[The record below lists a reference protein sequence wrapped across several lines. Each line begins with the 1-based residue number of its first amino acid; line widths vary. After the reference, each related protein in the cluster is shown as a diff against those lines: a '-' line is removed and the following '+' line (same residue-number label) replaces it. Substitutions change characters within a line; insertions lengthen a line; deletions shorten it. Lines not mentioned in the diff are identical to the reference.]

1 MPNWVTNEVRLH
13 GGESHIRQLL
23 EQIKKD
29 EFGIGT
35 IDFEKIIP
43 MPDNI
48 FRGAL
53 GQKEME
59 QYGKENWYD
68 WSLANWGT
76 KWNSYGYTKGED
88 YAPKD
93 GETPYLRFCTAWAV
107 PHPILQKLS
116 EMFPDIRIE
125 HEWADEDIGYNC
137 GRHEYYDGE
146 RTEEYYPESE
156 RERYEFAARV
166 RDVDLEA
173 DYGLYLNASET
184 GYVYIQGDNDL
195 ELIEF
200 AGQTAAFT
208 EFRITDADIV
218 KGLHSY
224 HLRHDDEGDFCA
236 LEKRVTVNHG
246 GTVITKEP
254 IDLGEQGFIPI
265 NEDNYPNFLG
275 EIISMH
281 EFPDYGSD
289 ESEDMGME
297 MKT

>member
-1 MPNWVTNEVRLH
+1 MSTHIINIVELH
-13 GGESHIRQLL
+13 GEEQRIDQLL
-23 EQIKKD
+23 NAVKNDAYGVGSIN
-29 EFGIGT
+29 
-35 IDFEKIIP
+35 FEKIMPIP
-43 MPDNI
+43 DDYYCGPLSKTEI
-48 FRGAL
+48 
-53 GQKEME
+53 E
-59 QYGKENWYD
+59 QYGKKNWLD
-68 WSLANWGT
+68 FSIANWGC
-76 KWNSYGYTKGED
+76 KGRAFGFDTDNVSKDRLFFVTD
-88 YAPKD
+88 YSAPH
-93 GETPYLRFCTAWAV
+93 L
-107 PHPILQKLS
+107 ILQKLS
-116 EMFPDIRIE
+116 EMYPDIRLS
-125 HEWADEDIGYNC
+125 HEWASEDIGMNC

-156 RERYEFAARV
+156 KERYEFAARV
-166 RDVDLEA
+166 LDLNLEQ
-173 DYGLYLNASET
+173 DCGLYLNASET
-184 GYVYIQGDNDL
+184 EYVYIQGDNDL

-208 EFRITDADIV
+208 EFRITDADIM

-254 IDLGEQGFIPI
+254 IDLGEKGFIPI
-265 NEDNYPNFLG
+265 NEENYPNFLG